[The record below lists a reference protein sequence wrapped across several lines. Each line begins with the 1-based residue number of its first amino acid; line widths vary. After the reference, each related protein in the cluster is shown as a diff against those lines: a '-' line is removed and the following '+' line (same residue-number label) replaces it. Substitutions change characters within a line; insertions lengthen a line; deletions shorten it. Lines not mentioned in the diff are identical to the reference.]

1 MMSERER
8 EARTAFC
15 VTVAA
20 LNLAVPSGEASQQYD
35 DLQRCF
41 CAEWLCKTIYWG
53 DIDSQSSVTD
63 LLGRGF
69 AVDVTFR
76 STEAQCWWTALQYR
90 CQVVFKDMNKYIIK
104 ELWSGVFY
112 PGLWY
117 EAVHWLWSSCM
128 RRSFLQGTQCR
139 RGPRI
144 SSSCWASLAEDE
156 FARVETRDGQK
167 ISSLKKKNCSK
178 SNCWVNDVK
187 VFQVFTVQPQ
197 NTIRILHTLNRKGN

>member
-1 MMSERER
+1 MLETES
-8 EARTAFC
+8 EARSAVC
-15 VTVAA
+15 VTSTA
-20 LNLAVPSGEASQQYD
+20 LNFAVPSVEASQQNV

-41 CAEWLCKTIYWG
+41 CAEWLCKNIYWHT
-53 DIDSQSSVTD
+53 VTD
-63 LLGRGF
+63 LQGRGF

-76 STEAQCWWTALQYR
+76 STKAHCWWTALQYR

-156 FARVETRDGQK
+156 FARVETRVGQK
-167 ISSLKKKNCSK
+167 ISSLNKKNCFK
-178 SNCWVNDVK
+178 CHG
-187 VFQVFTVQPQ
+187 
-197 NTIRILHTLNRKGN
+197 LG